1 MIKQKLSLFRHNQ
14 NKAIDAVSILQ
25 LMDPYYKQV
34 KEELARWQV
43 DMQAKPSATNRLTK
57 SLQERINNLIPD
69 KIHQAV
75 TAAIKQMTRGVILGA
90 EVSTTA
96 KIQDMDLQQTENKIR
111 ERIKFYR
118 STAAVEGGLTGAG
131 GFLWGLADFPLW
143 LSLKMKMLFEIA
155 SYYGMDLKDYKERVY
170 ILHVFQ
176 LTFSS
181 QSHRRKIY
189 KVMSNWEE
197 EKKQLPD
204 DINQFDWRTF
214 QLEYRDYID
223 LAKFFQMIPGVGAAV
238 GAFVNHRLTNK
249 LGQFAMNAYRL
260 RRL

>member
-1 MIKQKLSLFRHNQ
+1 
-14 NKAIDAVSILQ
+14 
-25 LMDPYYKQV
+25 MDPYSKQA
-34 KEELARWQV
+34 KEELAQWQEN
-43 DMQAKPSATNRLTK
+43 MQAKPSVTNRLTK

-69 KIHQAV
+69 KIHQAI

-90 EVSTTA
+90 EVSTTT
-96 KIQDMDLQQTENKIR
+96 KTQDWTLEQRENKIR
-111 ERIKFYR
+111 ERINFYR

-155 SYYGMDLKDYKERVY
+155 SYYGIDLKDYKERIY

-181 QSHRRKIY
+181 QAHRQ
-189 KVMSNWEE
+189 KVYTVMANWEE
-197 EKKQLPD
+197 EQKRLPD

-238 GAFVNHRLTNK
+238 GAFVNHRLTDK
-249 LGQFAMNAYRL
+249 LGMFAMNAYRL